1 MTTYEFDVQYDKLK
15 KVSPRFY
22 NKDFNR
28 RAIFNAVR
36 NMDLSW
42 FKETVQKVEAN
53 PHLRISIVQEV
64 ANYKATQRRI
74 QETREIIQEYETH
87 DKSKEAGLDN
97 YLNSVGATSAV
108 DAISKEA
115 KRSNDQGEN

>member
-15 KVSPRFY
+15 KVHPRFY

-36 NMDLSW
+36 NMEFSW
-42 FKETVQKVEAN
+42 FKEIVQNVEAN

-64 ANYKATQRRI
+64 ANYKASQRRI
-74 QETREIIQEYETH
+74 QETREIIHEYETH

-97 YLNSVGATSAV
+97 YLKELGAENAV
-108 DAISKEA
+108 DAISKRPKGQEEG
-115 KRSNDQGEN
+115 S